1 MVNKVIL
8 IGRLGFDPEIS
19 SLPSGTQRALLNLA
33 TNEYWVDKQ
42 TNQRQ
47 THTEWHRV
55 VCWNKLADLAGKY
68 LKKGA
73 KIFVEGKI
81 RSREYVNPQTNVPAK
96 VYEIIASDFRML
108 DSPPSTQQQTVS

>member
-1 MVNKVIL
+1 MINKVIL
-8 IGRLGFDPEIS
+8 LGWLGSDPEIS
-19 SLPSGTQRALLNLA
+19 ILPSGAQRVVLKLA

-47 THTEWHRV
+47 THTEWHRI
-55 VCWNKLADLAGKY
+55 VCWNKLAELAGKY

-81 RSREYVNPQTNVPAK
+81 RSREYVNPQNNVPAK
-96 VYEIIASDFRML
+96 IYEIIASDLRML
-108 DSPPSTQQQTVS
+108 DAPPST